1 MMLRWDAPAI
11 AAAKKRT
18 EERLKRER
26 ARAKK

>member
-1 MMLRWDAPAI
+1 MLPSDAPAI

-26 ARAKK
+26 AKAKK